1 MERAKKPPQASTE
14 QPLPMTRPR
23 AAPPRP
29 PAAAVVARPHWLEGV
44 FTVEVGLYFL
54 LGLIALGLR
63 LWDLGRRP
71 LPAAESAIAWQS
83 WLALQGQPYDLSG
96 QPPLLVFGNVV
107 VFLLFGASDAWA
119 RLLPA
124 LAGSLLAVLPWFLRR
139 ELGRVG
145 ALAAAAVLTF
155 SPTLLFFSR
164 SLDGSIVAAAG
175 ALLLVICFLRY
186 RQAAQIRYVYVGAIA
201 LALMLLS
208 GPNAYGVLFI
218 FGLYL
223 LGVWLLS
230 ARGKANDKRS
240 GIILPPSADLG
251 RAAIVGG
258 AVFVLVATGLLTN
271 LGGVQ
276 AGLVDGF
283 SGWLGAFAPRAGGL
297 PWFYPGLLLLLYEP
311 LALVF
316 GLLGLVWWSFGQVV
330 RWSDGQMANRPTDQP
345 TKRTS
350 DQPTNRPSDQP
361 TNRPTDQLTNRPTD
375 QPTNRPTDQPTNR
388 PSDQVTNR
396 PTDQLSFLGY
406 WFLAGLL
413 LALLA
418 GDKSPAAIVTLLV
431 PLTLLAGVA
440 IGRLVEALDRP
451 TLLDNGALYLALLL
465 PLIAFGIAAWL
476 NPSSLF
482 GGRFA
487 SLERRIQ
494 TVELI
499 VLFVLLLALITLA
512 VRYVLRLR
520 ARGTAL
526 AMGLCALG
534 VLGVLTLHS
543 AWAVGYQI
551 SAGEPLALSVTLPKT
566 RTLIRDIDDLAGQL
580 KGNQTEIV
588 VDPAL
593 QLPLAWYLRE
603 YRNVSY
609 VRLTATPKAPLVLV
623 AQENEAAVKTLL
635 GGYAAQR
642 YRLQSVWT
650 PAAWPGI
657 DWVRWLL
664 YREAPASPG
673 GMEALLYVK
682 R

>member
-1 MERAKKPPQASTE
+1 MERTKKLPQPAIE
-14 QPLPMTRPR
+14 QPLSPARPR

-29 PAAAVVARPHWLEGV
+29 PAAPVAARPHWLEGV
-44 FTVEVGLYFL
+44 FTVEVGLYLL

-63 LWDLGRRP
+63 LWDLGRQL
-71 LPAAESAIAWQS
+71 LPAAESATAWQS
-83 WLALQGQPYDLSG
+83 WLALQSQPYDLHG
-96 QPPLLVFGNVV
+96 QSPLLVFGNVV

-139 ELGRVG
+139 ELGTVG
-145 ALAAAAVLTF
+145 ALAAAAILTF

-164 SLDGSIVAAAG
+164 SLDGSMVAAAG

-208 GPNAYGVLFI
+208 GPSTYGVLFI

-223 LGVWLLS
+223 LGAWLLS
-230 ARGKANDKRS
+230 ARGTANERQA
-240 GIILPPSADLG
+240 GIALPPSADLG

-271 LGGVQ
+271 LGGIQ

-283 SGWLGAFAPRAGGL
+283 SGWLSAFAPRAGGL

-316 GLLGLVWWSFGQVV
+316 GLIGLAWLVIDWRRGS
-330 RWSDGQMANRPTDQP
+330 QP
-345 TKRTS
+345 TS
-350 DQPTNRPSDQP
+350 
-361 TNRPTDQLTNRPTD
+361 LAG
-375 QPTNRPTDQPTNR
+375 
-388 PSDQVTNR
+388 
-396 PTDQLSFLGY
+396 FLCY

-418 GDKSPAAIVTLLV
+418 GAKSPAAIVTLLV
-431 PLTLLAGVA
+431 PLALLAGVA
-440 IGRLVEALDRP
+440 IGRLVETLDRP

-465 PLIAFGIAAWL
+465 PVIAFGIAAWL

-526 AMGLCALG
+526 ALGLCALG

-566 RTLIRDIDDLAGQL
+566 RLLIADVDDLAGQL

-593 QLPLAWYLRE
+593 QLPLGWYLRE

-609 VRLTATPKAPLVLV
+609 SRLTATPKAPLVLV
-623 AQENEAAVKTLL
+623 AQENEAAAKPLL

-642 YRLQSVWT
+642 YSLQSVWT
-650 PAAWPGI
+650 PAAWQVI

-664 YREAPASPG
+664 YRQAPASPG
-673 GMEALLYVK
+673 GLEALLYVK

>member
-1 MERAKKPPQASTE
+1 VN
-14 QPLPMTRPR
+14 RPDEP
-23 AAPPRP
+23 APRP
-29 PAAAVVARPHWLEGV
+29 PAVPAVARPHWLEGV
-44 FTVEVGLYFL
+44 FTVEAALYFL
-54 LGLIALGLR
+54 LGITALGLR
-63 LWDLGRRP
+63 LWDLGSRP
-71 LPAAESAIAWQS
+71 LPAAGSATAWQA
-83 WLALQGQPYDLSG
+83 WRALQGQPYDLSG
-96 QPPLLVFGNVV
+96 QSPLLVFGNVV

-145 ALAAAAVLTF
+145 ALAAAAILTF

-164 SLDGSIVAAAG
+164 SLDGSSVAAAG

-186 RQAAQIRYVYVGAIA
+186 RQTAQMRYVYVGAVT

-208 GPNAYGVLFI
+208 GPSTYGVLFI
-218 FGLYL
+218 FGVYL

-230 ARGKANDKRS
+230 ARASANDRQA
-240 GIILPPSADLG
+240 GAILPPSADLS

-271 LGGVQ
+271 LGGIQ
-276 AGLVDGF
+276 AGLVDGVT
-283 SGWLGAFAPRAGGL
+283 GWLSAFAPRVGGL

-316 GLLGLVWWSFGQVV
+316 GLLGLTWLAIDWRRSG
-330 RWSDGQMANRPTDQP
+330 QP
-345 TKRTS
+345 TS
-350 DQPTNRPSDQP
+350 
-361 TNRPTDQLTNRPTD
+361 LAG
-375 QPTNRPTDQPTNR
+375 
-388 PSDQVTNR
+388 
-396 PTDQLSFLGY
+396 FLGY

-418 GDKSPAAIVTLLV
+418 GGKSPAAIVTLLV
-431 PLTLLAGVA
+431 PLALLAGVA

-476 NPSSLF
+476 SPSSLF

-487 SLERRIQ
+487 SLEKRIL

-512 VRYVLRLR
+512 VRYILRLR
-520 ARGTAL
+520 AAGTAVAL
-526 AMGLCALG
+526 ALFALG
-534 VLGVLTLHS
+534 ILGVLTLHS
-543 AWAVGYQI
+543 SWAVGYHT

-566 RTLIRDIDDLAGQL
+566 RLLIADVDDLAGQL
-580 KGNQTEIV
+580 KGQQTEIV

-603 YRNVSY
+603 YRNVTY

-623 AQENEAAVKTLL
+623 AQENEATAKPLL
-635 GGYAAQR
+635 AGYAAQR
-642 YRLQSVWT
+642 YRLQAVWT
-650 PAAWPGI
+650 PAALQGI
-657 DWVRWLL
+657 DWARWLL

-673 GMEALLYVK
+673 GLEALLYVK
-682 R
+682 Q

>member
-1 MERAKKPPQASTE
+1 MERTKKLPQAPTE
-14 QPLPMTRPR
+14 QPLPTSRPR
-23 AAPPRP
+23 AAPTRP
-29 PAAAVVARPHWLEGV
+29 PAAPVVARPHWLEGV
-44 FTVEVGLYFL
+44 FTVEVGLYLL
-54 LGLIALGLR
+54 LGLITLGLR
-63 LWDLGRRP
+63 LWDLGRQP
-71 LPAAESAIAWQS
+71 LPAAESATAWQS
-83 WLALQGQPYDLSG
+83 WQALQGQPYDLHG

-164 SLDGSIVAAAG
+164 SLDGSIFAAAG
-175 ALLLVICFLRY
+175 ALLLVICFRRY
-186 RQAAQIRYVYVGAIA
+186 RAGDGRYVYLGAIS

-208 GPNAYGVLFI
+208 GPSTYGVLFI
-218 FGLYL
+218 LGVYL
-223 LGVWLLS
+223 LGAWLLS
-230 ARGKANDKRS
+230 ARGTANDRRA
-240 GIILPPSADLG
+240 GIAFSPSADLG

-271 LGGVQ
+271 LGGIQ

-283 SGWLGAFAPRAGGL
+283 SGWLSAFAPRAGSL

-316 GLLGLVWWSFGQVV
+316 GLLGVVGWSYGLMVRWSGGQVVKRSDGQMV
-330 RWSDGQMANRPTDQP
+330 RWSD
-345 TKRTS
+345 
-350 DQPTNRPSDQP
+350 DQP
-361 TNRPTDQLTNRPTD
+361 TNRPTDQA
-375 QPTNRPTDQPTNR
+375 TNR
-388 PSDQVTNR
+388 PSDQVG
-396 PTDQLSFLGY
+396 FLVY

-413 LALLA
+413 LVLLA
-418 GDKSPAAIVTLLV
+418 GGKPPAALVTLLV
-431 PLTLLAGVA
+431 PLALLAGVA
-440 IGRLVEALDRP
+440 IGRLVEALDRL

-465 PLIAFGIAAWL
+465 PVIAFGIAAWL
-476 NPSSLF
+476 SPSSLF

-526 AMGLCALG
+526 ALGLCALG
-534 VLGVLTLHS
+534 FLGVLMLHS

-566 RTLIRDIDDLAGQL
+566 RLLIADVDDLAGQL

-593 QLPLAWYLRE
+593 QRPLAWYLRE
-603 YRNVSY
+603 YRNVTY

-623 AQENEAAVKTLL
+623 AQENEATAKPLL
-635 GGYAAQR
+635 AGYAAQR

-650 PAAWPGI
+650 AAALPGT

-673 GMEALLYVK
+673 GLEALLYVK
-682 R
+682 Q